1 MVRKYIHAIIII
13 VLLSGV
19 SSCKMGKDYVRS
31 EHLSADSCLQ
41 FATDSTTYA
50 DMPWW
55 EVYTD
60 TLLIDLINT
69 ALKNNKDI
77 NIATERIHEYMALR
91 RMTVSK
97 LFPTLGAN
105 IEYGGVS
112 NKNSEG
118 VRVSKNEFE
127 AKATIAWEVD
137 IWGKLRRQKEA
148 ATADLIGI
156 IENKHTVEMFLIAQV
171 AEQYFE
177 IVALN
182 SKLNIVNQTI
192 DARKEASRIALLRFK
207 GGLTSEI
214 AYRQAQV
221 ELAETQVILPAVE
234 QDIVFRN
241 NALSFLLGAT
251 SAPMITSSKL
261 EANSLPD
268 YIPAGLPSTLINRRP
283 DIRESEQALIA
294 ANANVGIAKAE
305 FFPSL
310 SLTGSL
316 GFESPDLSNFFR
328 TPIWGHAAN
337 LLSPVFQYGKNKGR
351 FEAAKAVREQK
362 VLAYQ
367 KSVLNGFREVS
378 DGVTRFQ
385 KSKVIRKLNEELEI
399 SARNYLKL
407 AKLQYING
415 VVAYI
420 DVLDAQR
427 KLFEAEIDLNTS
439 VRNEYLSLVSLYKA
453 LGGGWSLANL

>member
-1 MVRKYIHAIIII
+1 MIRKYIHAIIII

-182 SKLNIVNQTI
+182 SKLNIVKQTI

-241 NALSFLLGAT
+241 NALSFLLGST

>member
-1 MVRKYIHAIIII
+1 MH
-13 VLLSGV
+13 
-19 SSCKMGKDYVRS
+19 C
-31 EHLSADSCLQ
+31 
-41 FATDSTTYA
+41 YA
-50 DMPWW
+50 
-55 EVYTD
+55 
-60 TLLIDLINT
+60 L
-69 ALKNNKDI
+69 
-77 NIATERIHEYMALR
+77 
-91 RMTVSK
+91 
-97 LFPTLGAN
+97 
-105 IEYGGVS
+105 
-112 NKNSEG
+112 
-118 VRVSKNEFE
+118 
-127 AKATIAWEVD
+127 
-137 IWGKLRRQKEA
+137 
-148 ATADLIGI
+148 
-156 IENKHTVEMFLIAQV
+156 
-171 AEQYFE
+171 
-177 IVALN
+177 
-182 SKLNIVNQTI
+182 
-192 DARKEASRIALLRFK
+192 
-207 GGLTSEI
+207 
-214 AYRQAQV
+214 
-221 ELAETQVILPAVE
+221 E